1 MKKILTVFIIILLSP
16 LIFVFLIWA
25 LIYSLFDRL
34 KEPKRKKEY
43 YSSAYYKDFSEPY
56 SRSVIYQDSYL
67 FYNETKDSKAEFT
80 FVHQETNGTNYIVYG
95 GTVYLFQLDSDVFE
109 GIFYHDQDKEWKAN
123 IDGEWVSLDEAWK
136 DYITHIENTNES
148 TNIVMLLKDICLLP
162 RYDGTEEEETDDRAI
177 ELLPD
182 YIKVVSKYTDILQ

>member
-1 MKKILTVFIIILLSP
+1 MRFISAYAVP
-16 LIFVFLIWA
+16 LMIFVFVLWA

-56 SRSVIYQDSYL
+56 SRSIIYQDSYL
-67 FYNETKDSKAEFT
+67 FYNETKDSKAKFT
-80 FVHQETNGTNYIVYG
+80 FVHQKTNGTNYIVYG

-109 GIFYHDQDKEWKAN
+109 GIFYNDQDKEWKAN

-148 TNIVMLLKDICLLP
+148 TKPIPIRMMATVPTGIPPSTREKLNTSPFTTRL
-162 RYDGTEEEETDDRAI
+162 RTR
-177 ELLPD
+177 
-182 YIKVVSKYTDILQ
+182 